1 MATHSPGALTW
12 IATRFAFW
20 REFALSSAFLVT
32 SFLLGTIWYL
42 VLATILTLGEKLLIV
57 GIGIPLLF
65 TSPLIVKTAA
75 SIERRRL
82 GLFLGITVKAAYQTP
97 SAKGLWHRVFLLISD
112 PVIWRDWIY
121 VLLLFPLGA
130 LDAAVFLLGFCLP
143 FALLLLPLFSQG
155 IPVLT
160 MLHFRNVDSWPQAL
174 LILPAGIIWLWGG
187 FHLITWAAR
196 WHGICA
202 QKLLGIPFSVRLA
215 AVKQSRTQVLTAALD
230 ERQRIAQD
238 LHDGVQQHLLAL
250 ALNLGLA
257 REKLETEPE
266 VVPALIVKA
275 HDQAKQSLA
284 DMRDLVRGIYPAI
297 LTDRGLDAALSA
309 LASHSSVP
317 VTVTVTLKHRLPELI
332 EATAYFIIAEALT
345 NVAKHSGASHASIT
359 LAYEKGA
366 LTIQVED
373 DGHGGA
379 GMIPGTGLSGLQN
392 RLEALDGT
400 LTIESPSGGPTFV
413 RGVLPCA

>member
-1 MATHSPGALTW
+1 MATHSPAALTW
-12 IATRFAFW
+12 IATRFVFW

-65 TSPLIVKTAA
+65 ASPLIVKTAA

-82 GLFLGITVKAAYQTP
+82 GVFLGITVKAAYQAP
-97 SAKGLWHRVFLLISD
+97 SAKGLWHRVFLLICD

-130 LDAAVFLLGFCLP
+130 LDAVVFLLGFCLP
-143 FALLLLPLFSQG
+143 LALLLLPLFSQG

-174 LILPAGIIWLWGG
+174 LILPAGIVWLWGG
-187 FHLITWAAR
+187 FYLITWAAR

-215 AVKQSRTQVLTAALD
+215 AVPQSRTQVLTAALG

-257 REKLETEPE
+257 REKLETE
-266 VVPALIVKA
+266 
-275 HDQAKQSLA
+275 
-284 DMRDLVRGIYPAI
+284 
-297 LTDRGLDAALSA
+297 
-309 LASHSSVP
+309 
-317 VTVTVTLKHRLPELI
+317 
-332 EATAYFIIAEALT
+332 
-345 NVAKHSGASHASIT
+345 
-359 LAYEKGA
+359 
-366 LTIQVED
+366 
-373 DGHGGA
+373 
-379 GMIPGTGLSGLQN
+379 
-392 RLEALDGT
+392 
-400 LTIESPSGGPTFV
+400 
-413 RGVLPCA
+413 